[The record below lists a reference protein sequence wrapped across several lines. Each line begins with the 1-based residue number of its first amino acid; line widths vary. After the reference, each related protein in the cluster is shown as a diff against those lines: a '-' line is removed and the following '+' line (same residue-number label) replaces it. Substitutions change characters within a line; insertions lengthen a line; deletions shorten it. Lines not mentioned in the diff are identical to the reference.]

1 MFEVELV
8 PLEPHRQ
15 FHALARVRGLR
26 QRPSSARFSLSKVGA
41 ETFYLG
47 PKGWQPTFAE
57 CHALK
62 SGWDA
67 ERGELWLVIG
77 PDVIQFLDDGPFT
90 FTLAQRERFDG
101 IFPPEELLSPGAAGL
116 TPLTTGAPD
125 EILSGPAPSAKSDPA
140 REAAA
145 REAAV
150 RDAAAREAAAREAAA
165 REAAVREF
173 ATRDAAA
180 RDGAVREIATRDAAA
195 HEAATRAAAAPIR
208 PSRRGRLMFVGG
220 GLLAI
225 ALLAAGFFGS
235 RLPGLSFAGLVA
247 ETTSSIKPLSDPPHT
262 QTATADPLAQPPKRP
277 EPTTASSAPASFE
290 CGGVANPQTR
300 NDIPA
305 DVSSEN
311 ALCVVQ
317 IWIEAGR
324 WREASQ
330 ALSSPRFDNYPPAIV
345 LLGQLYDPNSKR
357 AEPPADPVFAKRKY
371 EKVIRDPHGYET
383 AFNEAKRRLARL
395 TKE

>member
-57 CHALK
+57 CRALQ

-116 TPLTTGAPD
+116 PPLPAEAE
-125 EILSGPAPSAKSDPA
+125 EILSAPAPAAKSDPA
-140 REAAA
+140 REG
-145 REAAV
+145 
-150 RDAAAREAAAREAAA
+150 AAREAAARYVAAQEASVQEMAAPEAGTREAAVREAAA
-165 REAAVREF
+165 REA
-173 ATRDAAA
+173 TQN
-180 RDGAVREIATRDAAA
+180 
-195 HEAATRAAAAPIR
+195 RAPPIR
-208 PSRRGRLMFVGG
+208 HSRRGRLALVGG
-220 GLLAI
+220 GLLVF
-225 ALLAAGFFGS
+225 ALLAAGLFGA
-235 RLPGLSFAGLVA
+235 RLPGLPLKGPVA
-247 ETTSSIKPLSDPPHT
+247 EPPSSIKPLADPPHP
-262 QTATADPLAQPPKRP
+262 QAETADSLAQPSKLP
-277 EPTTASSAPASFE
+277 EPFTSPAPPSFE
-290 CGGVANPQTR
+290 CGGVANPKTR

-305 DVSSEN
+305 DVSPEN

-324 WREASQ
+324 WREAAQ